1 MASAI
6 HVLAGPPGAG
16 KSSVGGAML
25 HALGLD
31 YFDPEA
37 FAALAHQER
46 WRSDRDAGA
55 LPANC
60 ASSLE
65 LGWRES
71 VRRLQLA
78 IVQDHAYAFETTLC
92 GRTIPALLA
101 LAAERGM
108 RVRVWYYG
116 VSDPD
121 LLVYRALRRSGHGGW
136 PREET
141 RVRESWRSSL
151 AGLIYLLPHLDGL
164 RLLDNSAARPPA
176 GQVVPAPVELLRW
189 GCATPAWSLPDAA
202 GIPAWARPVF
212 EAVAVLGEQDRA
224 NNLAPA
230 A

>member
-46 WRSDRDAGA
+46 WRSDRNAGA

-78 IVQDHAYAFETTLC
+78 IVQDHSYAFETTLC
-92 GRTIPALLA
+92 GRTIPALLV

-136 PREET
+136 PREEAQ
-141 RVRESWRSSL
+141 VRGSWRSSL

-176 GQVVPAPVELLRW
+176 GQVVPAPTELLRW
-189 GCATPAWSLPDAA
+189 GRATPAWSLPDAA

-212 EAVAVLGEQDRA
+212 EAVAVLGAQDGA